1 MKEKKV
7 LILLF
12 TLLLCVCMISATLVS
27 CMNTK
32 ETEDGIIKDGELV
45 DPDDKDCTNHVD
57 NNGDGKCDKCGATMQ
72 EENPPCTDHVDNN
85 GDGYC
90 DKCGEYMGYVGH
102 QHVDANGD
110 GYCDKCGESMGNVG
124 HQHVDADGDDY
135 CDECGKLISC
145 TKHVDEDGDG
155 YCDKCGEEMPI
166 DDTAFRELFGVLD
179 DFVANTGNIENVG
192 VLGTDSEILFE
203 VEQDGITKKL
213 KIEFDVALDLLRTGM
228 YGDMYGDNGIS
239 MVVSIDNGSGTYDR
253 LFGIWYLNGDS
264 DDNSKIY
271 LDMFG
276 QGFIIDAFAIANVLE
291 KYNVNGNIP
300 VGDKIGDNML
310 TDVADGY
317 IGTFASI
324 IDLEFVE
331 IDGVKTFTLDIK
343 ELLNPDGMLAAVLD
357 SAIFKEEG
365 SILENLA
372 GINVSQIL
380 KKLNIGISCTED
392 LYNIIPD
399 MSLVVKGNYEQ
410 DKFVSLSVGLD
421 VKGSEDGINIPTVD
435 GNIVNVV
442 SSFGDT
448 SLKTTF
454 KAEFLTNDEAFGNV
468 ESLYSAV
475 ATEAEQEQWTDTGAF
490 NFAFDAQVTLG
501 TTEYTAQTYDIQFAA
516 DIDLA
521 ELNKATFTKRV
532 YYTDDYGNYVRDSYG
547 NYLYSDL
554 FYIKS
559 GIFGNEMDTDFF
571 RALLPAINS
580 FYLKMVNVNDPSDVL
595 MINVLEKFTVNAAGD
610 ITGGKL
616 YVKLAAL
623 DNICNAFGID
633 LRAMLGNMADT
644 ILGMDGEVPYNV
656 VSAALGMLSGM
667 LYTIPEDYAA
677 LGATAMTAT
686 APSDFTVPL
695 YDDTTVTDPSA
706 TFDQLL
712 TLFFNYLKVLTEIT
726 TVDSDSF
733 NFFYNDYATN
743 GNHILFDAA
752 LQVLQDETY
761 GFDGIR
767 FYTYNPIEINYNS
780 GEVVTTIGA
789 DVQIGHGELFA
800 AEISVNQT
808 KPDGYFDFYVKI
820 NLEKTGYGC
829 AVRTPVQLDG
839 ENPVGSLYREGAGIV
854 LSK

>member
-110 GYCDKCGESMGNVG
+110 GKCDICGGSMGNVG
-124 HQHVDADGDDY
+124 HQHVDANGDDY
-135 CDECGKLISC
+135 CDDCGKFISC
-145 TKHVDEDGDG
+145 TKHIDEDGDG

-228 YGDMYGDNGIS
+228 YSDMYGNNGLS

-271 LDMFG
+271 LDIFG

-291 KYNVNGNIP
+291 KYNVNGDIP

-343 ELLNPDGMLAAVLD
+343 ELLNPDSVTCLRT
-357 SAIFKEEG
+357 SQ
-365 SILENLA
+365 
-372 GINVSQIL
+372 VS
-380 KKLNIGISCTED
+380 T
-392 LYNIIPD
+392 
-399 MSLVVKGNYEQ
+399 
-410 DKFVSLSVGLD
+410 
-421 VKGSEDGINIPTVD
+421 
-435 GNIVNVV
+435 
-442 SSFGDT
+442 
-448 SLKTTF
+448 
-454 KAEFLTNDEAFGNV
+454 
-468 ESLYSAV
+468 
-475 ATEAEQEQWTDTGAF
+475 
-490 NFAFDAQVTLG
+490 
-501 TTEYTAQTYDIQFAA
+501 
-516 DIDLA
+516 
-521 ELNKATFTKRV
+521 
-532 YYTDDYGNYVRDSYG
+532 
-547 NYLYSDL
+547 
-554 FYIKS
+554 
-559 GIFGNEMDTDFF
+559 
-571 RALLPAINS
+571 
-580 FYLKMVNVNDPSDVL
+580 
-595 MINVLEKFTVNAAGD
+595 
-610 ITGGKL
+610 
-616 YVKLAAL
+616 
-623 DNICNAFGID
+623 
-633 LRAMLGNMADT
+633 
-644 ILGMDGEVPYNV
+644 
-656 VSAALGMLSGM
+656 
-667 LYTIPEDYAA
+667 
-677 LGATAMTAT
+677 
-686 APSDFTVPL
+686 
-695 YDDTTVTDPSA
+695 
-706 TFDQLL
+706 
-712 TLFFNYLKVLTEIT
+712 
-726 TVDSDSF
+726 
-733 NFFYNDYATN
+733 
-743 GNHILFDAA
+743 
-752 LQVLQDETY
+752 
-761 GFDGIR
+761 
-767 FYTYNPIEINYNS
+767 
-780 GEVVTTIGA
+780 
-789 DVQIGHGELFA
+789 
-800 AEISVNQT
+800 
-808 KPDGYFDFYVKI
+808 
-820 NLEKTGYGC
+820 
-829 AVRTPVQLDG
+829 
-839 ENPVGSLYREGAGIV
+839 
-854 LSK
+854 

>member
-57 NNGDGKCDKCGATMQ
+57 KNGDGKCDKCG
-72 EENPPCTDHVDNN
+72 ES
-85 GDGYC
+85 
-90 DKCGEYMGYVGH
+90 MGNVGH

-110 GYCDKCGESMGNVG
+110 GKCDKCGKSMGNVGHQHVDANGDGKCDKCGESMGNVG

-135 CDECGKLISC
+135 CDDCGKLISC

-155 YCDKCGEEMPI
+155 YCDKCGVEMPI

-213 KIEFDVALDLLRTGM
+213 KIEFDVALDLLRTDM

-317 IGTFASI
+317 IDIFASI
-324 IDLEFVE
+324 AKLDYTEAE
-331 IDGVKTFTLDIK
+331 GVKTFTLDIK
-343 ELLNPDGMLAAVLD
+343 ELLNPDGVFATLLD
-357 SAIFKEEG
+357 SLIFKEEG
-365 SILENLA
+365 SLL
-372 GINVSQIL
+372 NVSQIL

-392 LYNIIPD
+392 VYNIIPD
-399 MSLVVKGNYEQ
+399 MSLVIKGNYEQ
-410 DKFVSLSVGLD
+410 DKFVSLSIGLD
-421 VKGSEDGINIPTVD
+421 VAGCENDIPIPD
-435 GNIVNVV
+435 LNGDPIAYIGA
-442 SSFGDT
+442 FGDT
-448 SLKTTF
+448 SLNTTF

-559 GIFGNEMDTDFF
+559 SEIFGYCQDPDLFNT
-571 RALLPAINS
+571 LLPAINS

-656 VSAALGMLSGM
+656 VSATLGMLPGM

-677 LGATAMTAT
+677 LGATEMTAT
-686 APSDFTVPL
+686 APSDFTVPS

-706 TFDQLL
+706 TFEQLL

-726 TVDSDSF
+726 TVGGDYF
-733 NFFYNDYATN
+733 NFYYDDYAQS
-743 GNHILFDAA
+743 GNRILFDAA
-752 LQVLQDETY
+752 LQLSIHETY
-761 GFDGIR
+761 GLDGIR

-780 GEVVTTIGA
+780 GEVVTTIDA
-789 DVQIGHGELFA
+789 DVRICYGELFA

-808 KPDGYFDFYVKI
+808 KPDGYFDFYVNF
-820 NLEKTGYGC
+820 NLEKIGYGC

-839 ENPVGSLYREGAGIV
+839 ENPVGSIYREGAGIV

>member
-57 NNGDGKCDKCGATMQ
+57 KDGDGKCDKCGATMQ

-90 DKCGEYMGYVGH
+90 DKCGESMGNVGH

-110 GYCDKCGESMGNVG
+110 GKCDDCGITMSSGG

-135 CDECGKLISC
+135 CDMCGKLISC

-155 YCDKCGEEMPI
+155 YCDKCGVEMPI
-166 DDTAFRELFGVLD
+166 DDTAVRELFGVLD

-213 KIEFDVALDLLRTGM
+213 KIEFDVALDLLRTDM
-228 YGDMYGDNGIS
+228 YGDMYGDNGLS

-343 ELLNPDGMLAAVLD
+343 ELLNPDGIMAALLD

-372 GINVSQIL
+372 GINVSKIL
-380 KKLNIGISCTED
+380 KDLNIAIADTED
-392 LYNIIPD
+392 LYNILPD

-421 VKGSEDGINIPTVD
+421 VKGSEDGIVIPTLD
-435 GNIVNVV
+435 DNNIYVV

-475 ATEAEQEQWTDTGAF
+475 STEAAEEQWTDTGAF

-521 ELNKATFTKRV
+521 ELYKATFTKRA
-532 YYTDDYGNYVRDSYG
+532 YYKDAAGYYVRDSYG
-547 NYLYSDL
+547 NYLYTDW
-554 FYIKS
+554 FYIK
-559 GIFGNEMDTDFF
+559 GDIFGNEMDTDFF

-610 ITGGKL
+610 ITGGQL

-623 DNICNAFGID
+623 NNICSAFGID
-633 LRAMLGNMADT
+633 LRAMLGDMADT
-644 ILGMDGEVPYNV
+644 ILGMDGEVPYQTVN
-656 VSAALGMLSGM
+656 ATLGMLPGM

-677 LGATAMTAT
+677 LGATEMTAT
-686 APSDFTVPL
+686 APKAMASATADEA
-695 YDDTTVTDPSA
+695 TVTDPSA
-706 TFDQLL
+706 TFEQLL
-712 TLFFNYLKVLTEIT
+712 ILLKVLAEIT
-726 TVDSDSF
+726 TVDGDSF
-733 NFFYNDYATN
+733 NFYYDDYAQS
-743 GNHILFDAA
+743 GNRILFDAA

-767 FYTYNPIEINYNS
+767 FYTYQPIVVDYNG

-800 AEISVNQT
+800 AKISVNQT

-839 ENPVGSLYREGAGIV
+839 ENPVGSIYREGAGIV

>member
-57 NNGDGKCDKCGATMQ
+57 KNGDGKCDKCG
-72 EENPPCTDHVDNN
+72 
-85 GDGYC
+85 
-90 DKCGEYMGYVGH
+90 KSMGNVGH

-110 GYCDKCGESMGNVG
+110 GKCDKCGKSMGNVG

-135 CDECGKLISC
+135 CDDCGKLISC

-155 YCDKCGEEMPI
+155 YCDKCGVEMPI
-166 DDTAFRELFGVLD
+166 DDTAVRELFGVLD

-213 KIEFDVALDLLRTGM
+213 KIEFDVALDLLRTDM
-228 YGDMYGDNGIS
+228 YGDMYGDNGLS

-291 KYNVNGNIP
+291 KYAVNADVP
-300 VGDKIGDNML
+300 VGDKIGDNMV
-310 TDVADGY
+310 TDAIGNY
-317 IGTFASI
+317 IGTIASI
-324 IDLEFVE
+324 IDLEYVE

-343 ELLNPDGMLAAVLD
+343 ELLNPDGMVATLLD
-357 SAIFKEEG
+357 SLIFKEEG
-365 SILENLA
+365 SLLENLA
-372 GINVSQIL
+372 GINASQIL
-380 KKLNIGISCTED
+380 KDLNIAIANTED

-399 MSLVVKGNYEQ
+399 MSLVIKGNYEQ

-454 KAEFLTNDEAFGNV
+454 KAEFLTNDEAFVNV

-521 ELNKATFTKRV
+521 ELYKATFTKRA
-532 YYTDDYGNYVRDSYG
+532 YYKDAAGYYVRDSYG
-547 NYLYSDL
+547 NYLYTDW
-554 FYIKS
+554 FYIKG

-595 MINVLEKFTVNAAGD
+595 MINVLEKFTVNEAGD

-623 DNICNAFGID
+623 DNICSAFGID
-633 LRAMLGNMADT
+633 LKVMLGDMADT
-644 ILGMDGEVPYNV
+644 ILGMDGEVPYQTVN
-656 VSAALGMLSGM
+656 ATLGMLPGM
-667 LYTIPEDYAA
+667 LYTIPEEYLA
-677 LGATAMTAT
+677 LGATEMTAT
-686 APSDFTVPL
+686 APKAMASATADEA
-695 YDDTTVTDPSA
+695 TVTDPSA
-706 TFDQLL
+706 TFEQLL

-726 TVDSDSF
+726 TVDGDSF
-733 NFFYNDYATN
+733 NFYYDDYAQS
-743 GNHILFDAA
+743 GNRILFDAA

-767 FYTYNPIEINYNS
+767 FYTYQPIVVDYNG
-780 GEVVTTIGA
+780 GEVVTSIGA
-789 DVQIGHGELFA
+789 DIQIGHGELFA

-808 KPDGYFDFYVKI
+808 KPDGYFDFYVNF
-820 NLEKTGYGC
+820 NLEKIGYGC

-839 ENPVGSLYREGAGIV
+839 ENPVGSIYREGAGLV
-854 LSK
+854 VSK